1 MKGNLKM
8 IIDPRI
14 TELISRE
21 LHSDRMREAEKHR
34 LIKQAAGWNPPP
46 TIKLL
51 VIIRSRWNNFW
62 SRLFSRKRYIP
73 ISREPKNSPSL

>member
-1 MKGNLKM
+1 MTIN
-8 IIDPRI
+8 PSI

-34 LIKQAAGWNPPP
+34 LIKQAAGGNPPP
-46 TIKLL
+46 TVKLL

-62 SRLFSRKRYIP
+62 SGLFNKKRYIP
-73 ISREPKNSPSL
+73 ISREPKKSPSL